1 MRLSRSGNRD
11 TVRGRAPSTNR
22 DCAVITPIEV
32 RPVRRDDFPAWLVLW
47 EGYNAFYG
55 RSDDTALPAEI
66 TEMTWSRFFDAYEP
80 MHALVAESGGELLGL
95 THFLYHHS
103 GGAELLSPGSLHGG
117 SRAPPRC
124 RAGAHSCCL
133 RASQGRGIA
142 ARLLANTSDQQDRHA
157 PLRWIGREIG
167 LRRVSKGVMNF
178 ATAYV

>member
-55 RSDDTALPAEI
+55 RSDDTALSAEI

-95 THFLYHHS
+95 THFLYHRS
-103 GGAELLSPGSLHGG
+103 TIQV
-117 SRAPPRC
+117 AP
-124 RAGAHSCCL
+124 SCYL
-133 RASQGRGIA
+133 QDLFTVAA
-142 ARLLANTSDQQDRHA
+142 ARRRGVGRALIHAVCERAKAAGSPRVYWQTHQTNKTAMRLYDGLAEKSGFVVYRKV
-157 PLRWIGREIG
+157 L
-167 LRRVSKGVMNF
+167 
-178 ATAYV
+178 